1 MEYIY
6 ICTYHC
12 WFFYFVLMVL
22 KKIFFA
28 VILLTF
34 GFITKTRAQINK
46 YSAEEIVKKTIGLKK
61 INDTRNFES
70 TTYNK
75 LIITANPE
83 SIKGHIDS
91 VFVVKRGKKVLKEI
105 DSSDYAFKKVIS
117 KQHLYQTEKI
127 SKFKTLNGQ
136 NKEIILATRMAG
148 FKEPIYEYFALQLQ
162 PQSVYEEKYSLVE
175 KEYFSPISKRGF
187 IKYNY
192 ELKDSLILENR
203 KVFKITF
210 EPKTESKKNKLYG
223 VLFIDSEKFSI
234 VKLELKVSGL
244 LKVYSLHEFD
254 FNKELNNW
262 IPKKNSLTI
271 KKGNSKSPIKILG
284 ETITFEGTDPKFNP
298 ENKKYAS
305 DFIEIKSNTTYF
317 EPRFN
322 QISNLKQKET
332 EIEINERAITKKDNL
347 WYTYFNDSID
357 VRSNP
362 TYVSLDS
369 LVEKRKWENK
379 IKIGRK
385 VINGYYP
392 IGFFD
397 VDLRYLIRYNNYEG
411 FRVGIGGV
419 TNEKLSK
426 NYRIEGYGAYGT
438 KDGFFKIFLSNAYKF
453 GKQTETWFGISYKDD
468 LSEIA
473 NTNFEIDKRVFKI
486 YDPRPFNIST
496 FYNHE
501 TWKAFLETK
510 IIPKTQSIFQVT
522 HSFIE
527 PKFDYFFENRG
538 ILYDDFYSTV
548 FTASLQWNPFS
559 KFMQT
564 PSGKIEVEKKYPK
577 FTFQFSQS
585 LDGIW
590 NNYFDFGKF
599 EFRFDYQKKFNSNHK
614 ISFLAETGYAYGDL
628 PITHLYNHSPN
639 NLNKNK
645 ILKRIT
651 FAGRDS
657 FETMFYNEFFSNKHA
672 FFQLE
677 HQFPKLEISKRI
689 NPIFSLV
696 SRYGI
701 GTLDNKEQHKNFYF
715 KTLDKGFLESG
726 FELNQIYRGIGFTAT
741 YRYGANH
748 LPQFEDNI
756 AIKLS
761 VQINLGFDN

>member
-1 MEYIY
+1 
-6 ICTYHC
+6 
-12 WFFYFVLMVL
+12 MVL
-22 KKIFFA
+22 KKVFLIVFLFS
-28 VILLTF
+28 F
-34 GFITKTRAQINK
+34 GFIMKIKAQKIDLSADEIIKRTINLSKTN
-46 YSAEEIVKKTIGLKK
+46 E
-61 INDTRNFES
+61 TRNFES

-83 SIKGHIDS
+83 LINGYIDS
-91 VFVVKRGKKVLKEI
+91 IFVIKRGKKILKEI
-105 DSSDYAFKKVIS
+105 DSSDFNFKKIIS

-162 PQSVYEEKYSLVE
+162 PQSVYDHKYSLVE
-175 KEYFSPISKRGF
+175 KEYYNPISKRGLS
-187 IKYNY
+187 KYNY
-192 ELKDSLILENR
+192 NLKEVIQLEDR
-203 KVFKITF
+203 KVYRIEF

-223 VLFIDSEKFSI
+223 TLFIDAEKFSI
-234 VKLELKVSGL
+234 AKLELRVSRI
-244 LKVYSLHEFD
+244 LKVFSLHEFD
-254 FNKELNNW
+254 FNVEINNW
-262 IPKKNSLTI
+262 IPKKTSLTI
-271 KKGNSKSPIKILG
+271 KKGNSKAPIKILG
-284 ETITFEGTDPKFNP
+284 ETITFEGTDPKLNP
-298 ENKKYAS
+298 GNKKYAS

-322 QISNLKQKET
+322 QISSLNQNDT
-332 EIEINERAITKKDNL
+332 EIEINEKAISKKDNL
-347 WYTYFNDSID
+347 WYTYFNDSTD

-362 TYVSLDS
+362 TYISLDS
-369 LVEKRKWENK
+369 LVQKRRWENK

-411 FRVGIGGV
+411 FRLGIGGV

-426 NYRIEGYGAYGT
+426 RYKIEGYGAYGT
-438 KDGFFKIFLSNAYKF
+438 KDGFFKVFISNALKI
-453 GKQTETWFGISYKDD
+453 GNQSETWLGLSYKDD

-510 IIPKTQSIFQVT
+510 MIPKTQSVFQIT

-527 PKFDYFFENRG
+527 PKFDYFFENNG
-538 ILYDDFYSTV
+538 VLYDDFYATI

-559 KFMQT
+559 KYMQT
-564 PSGKIEVEKKYPK
+564 PSGKIEIEKKFPK
-577 FTFQFSQS
+577 FTFQISQS
-585 LDGIW
+585 LDGVW

-614 ISFLAETGYAYGDL
+614 ILFLAETGYAYGDV

-657 FETMFYNEFFSNKHA
+657 FETMFYNEFISNKHA

-677 HQFPKLEISKRI
+677 HQFPKLEISRRI
-689 NPIFSLV
+689 KPVFSLV

-701 GTLDNKEQHKNFYF
+701 GTLDNKEKHKNFYF

-761 VQINLGFDN
+761 IQINLGFNN

>member
-1 MEYIY
+1 MIPKK
-6 ICTYHC
+6 
-12 WFFYFVLMVL
+12 FFLILFLFSFVFTARTSAQETNLSASDII
-22 KKIFFA
+22 KKSIAFA
-28 VILLTF
+28 
-34 GFITKTRAQINK
+34 GIN
-46 YSAEEIVKKTIGLKK
+46 E
-61 INDTRNFES
+61 TRNFES

-75 LIITANPE
+75 LIITADPE

-91 VFVVKRGKKVLKEI
+91 IFKTKRGKKILKEI
-105 DSSDYAFKKVIS
+105 DSSDYNFKKIIT
-117 KQHLYQTEKI
+117 KQHIYQTEKI
-127 SKFKTLNGQ
+127 SKFQTLEGQ

-162 PQSVYEEKYSLVE
+162 PQSVYEAKFSLVE
-175 KEYFSPISKRGF
+175 KEYYNPISKRGLS
-187 IKYNY
+187 KYNY
-192 ELKDSLILENR
+192 NLKETIELNHR
-203 KVFKITF
+203 KVYKIEF
-210 EPKTESKKNKLYG
+210 EPKTVSKKNKLYG
-223 VLFIDSEKFSI
+223 TLFIDTEKFSI
-234 VKLELKVSGL
+234 AKLELKVSGI
-244 LKVYSLHEFD
+244 LKIFSLHEFD
-254 FNKELNNW
+254 FNSEIKNW
-262 IPKKNSLTI
+262 IPKKTSLNI
-271 KKGNSKSPIKILG
+271 KKGNSKAPIKILG
-284 ETITFEGTDPKFNP
+284 ETITFDGTDPKLNP

-305 DFIEIKSNTTYF
+305 DFIEIISNTTYF

-322 QISNLKQKET
+322 QIAKLKQNDT
-332 EIEINERAITKKDNL
+332 EIEINEKAITKKDNL

-362 TYVSLDS
+362 TYISLDS
-369 LVEKRKWENK
+369 LVQKKRWENK

-397 VDLRYLIRYNNYEG
+397 LDLRYLIRYNNYEG

-426 NYRIEGYGAYGT
+426 NYKIEGYGAYGT
-438 KDGFFKIFLSNAYKF
+438 KDGFFKVFISNAF
-453 GKQTETWFGISYKDD
+453 RLEKQTETWFGISYKDD

-510 IIPKTQSIFQVT
+510 IIPKTQSIFQIT

-527 PKFDYFFENRG
+527 PKFDYLFENKG
-538 ILYDDFYSTV
+538 VLYDDFYATLV
-548 FTASLQWNPFS
+548 TASLQWNPFS
-559 KFMQT
+559 KYMQT
-564 PSGKIEVEKKYPK
+564 PSGKIEVEKKFPK
-577 FTFQFSQS
+577 FTFQFSQT
-585 LDGIW
+585 LDGVW

-614 ISFLAETGYAYGDL
+614 VLFLAETGYAYGDVPL
-628 PITHLYNHSPN
+628 THLYNHSPN

-651 FAGRDS
+651 FSGRDS
-657 FETMFYNEFFSNKHA
+657 FETMFYNEFISNRHA

-677 HQFPKLEISKRI
+677 HQFPKLEISRRI
-689 NPIFSLV
+689 KPVFSLV

-701 GTLDNKEQHKNFYF
+701 GTLDNKEKHKNFYF